1 MRLPPGTYVFAFRL
15 RCSDNTVPKK
25 VATLEVRAAR
35 DGQDVL
41 LASRAI
47 LATDFRIAGGWQVFS
62 LTAEVQEGDDICLR
76 VVFHPGTADLWCDW
90 VRVQPAE
97 PRGHELLELPPELWL
112 DELLTPIRAR
122 RGLEVG
128 STRLR
133 GPGTPRRPLRLEGRR
148 SAVLE
153 VAGRRR
159 LVLGPSYARFERY
172 DEQAGAWVEQAS
184 AELLE
189 SWRDPEEPGKIR
201 LPALKRYPFGPEDLS
216 VPGLDGQGRL
226 RLTEIGEKAA
236 SLDTLASARSWGS
249 DELLLSSEVFE
260 DKSSWRLRAE
270 LTDHAGRPLV
280 ELVRSSPEI
289 GPDGVIQPGAITVE
303 KVAADLGVEV
313 ELRRDL
319 DEAIYSTGSDAFILV
334 KTCRYETTPDI
345 KLELLAVEA
354 ELRSSSEEA
363 SAYLRVTWQAGD
375 GPEQLYLEAQGQGT
389 MWTQVGREEAVLL
402 GYGQELV
409 VRFYLR
415 ADTAPPG
422 ETYVAYMRNA
432 LVRVKAYGR
441 RITIPG

>member
-1 MRLPPGTYVFAFRL
+1 
-15 RCSDNTVPKK
+15 
-25 VATLEVRAAR
+25 
-35 DGQDVL
+35 
-41 LASRAI
+41 
-47 LATDFRIAGGWQVFS
+47 
-62 LTAEVQEGDDICLR
+62 
-76 VVFHPGTADLWCDW
+76 
-90 VRVQPAE
+90 
-97 PRGHELLELPPELWL
+97 
-112 DELLTPIRAR
+112 
-122 RGLEVG
+122 
-128 STRLR
+128 
-133 GPGTPRRPLRLEGRR
+133 
-148 SAVLE
+148 
-153 VAGRRR
+153 
-159 LVLGPSYARFERY
+159 
-172 DEQAGAWVEQAS
+172 
-184 AELLE
+184 
-189 SWRDPEEPGKIR
+189 
-201 LPALKRYPFGPEDLS
+201 
-216 VPGLDGQGRL
+216 
-226 RLTEIGEKAA
+226 
-236 SLDTLASARSWGS
+236 
-249 DELLLSSEVFE
+249 
-260 DKSSWRLRAE
+260 
-270 LTDHAGRPLV
+270 
-280 ELVRSSPEI
+280 VRSSPEI

-334 KTCRYETTPDI
+334 KTCRYEATPDI